1 VRTSRRTDRPQR
13 VERSVLPRHPHER
26 VCPHLDRRVTG
37 PQRTLYVPAPVTRA
51 GQNEVIVIELEQMLV
66 DAARFAAGPLLGP
79 EEE

>member
-1 VRTSRRTDRPQR
+1 
-13 VERSVLPRHPHER
+13 
-26 VCPHLDRRVTG
+26 
-37 PQRTLYVPAPVTRA
+37 VPAPVTRA